1 MTTITSPSSDLALP
15 KPQTTNSNATMDQA
29 SFLKLLTTQMT
40 TQDPFKPVDNT
51 QMVAQMAQFSS
62 VAGIAEMNASLKNLT
77 EQLTGG
83 RITDLSGWIGRD
95 ALVESETV
103 PPRRDGSYAGEIALP
118 EAAQAVSVSLVDAN
132 GQVVHTQNFGAQP
145 AGTVSFNYANEG
157 GATTGPLKIVVNAI
171 GAKGQIDTVP
181 GAWVP
186 VTAVHSPAS
195 GADMRLVTPIGL
207 VAPDQA
213 VRLS

>member
-1 MTTITSPSSDLALP
+1 MTVVSGTGNLALP
-15 KPQTTNSNATMDQA
+15 QQTTTNSNGTMDQS

-62 VAGIAEMNASLKNLT
+62 VAGIAEMNASLKTLT

-95 ALVESETV
+95 ALVESDTV

-118 EAAQAVSVSLVDAN
+118 EAANAVSVSLVNAD
-132 GQVVHTQNFGAQP
+132 GQVVHSQDFGAQA

-171 GAKGQIDTVP
+171 GAKGQIDAVP

-213 VRLS
+213 VRLG

>member
-1 MTTITSPSSDLALP
+1 MTTITSPASALSLQ
-15 KPQTTNSNATMDQA
+15 KPMAATPNGAMDQS

-62 VAGIAEMNASLKNLT
+62 VAGIAEMNASLKDIAT
-77 EQLTGG
+77 QLTGG

-118 EAAQAVSVSLVDAN
+118 EAASAVSVSLVDAE
-132 GQVVHTQNFGAQP
+132 GRVVHTQDFGAQA
-145 AGTVSFNYANEG
+145 AGTFSFNYANADK
-157 GATTGPLKIVVNAI
+157 ATTGPLKIMVNAI
-171 GAKGQIDTVP
+171 GAKGQIDAVP

-213 VRLS
+213 VRLG